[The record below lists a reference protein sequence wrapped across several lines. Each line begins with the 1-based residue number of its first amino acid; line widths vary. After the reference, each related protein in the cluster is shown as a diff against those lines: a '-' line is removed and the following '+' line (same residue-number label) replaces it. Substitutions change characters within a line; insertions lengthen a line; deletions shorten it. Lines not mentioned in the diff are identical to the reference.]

1 MSDNIL
7 KKEDKIMT
15 INWFP
20 GHMKKTLDEMR
31 ENIKL
36 CDAVIYVLDARIPL
50 SSLNPQISEIAKN
63 KPILY
68 VLNKA
73 DLADEKTT
81 KKFVERFI
89 LDGKFTISV
98 VSSAAR
104 AKADIIVALE
114 KILASKIEKNHQKQV
129 ANLLKIMVI
138 GVPNTGKS
146 SIINA
151 MCGKAKMT
159 TGNKAGVT
167 KHTQWAKV
175 DGNFALLDTPGT
187 LWPKLEDQK
196 IAEYLA
202 FVGSIKDDVLNIE
215 ELGFELF
222 KLLISRHGELVASR
236 YGKIEQCAEEIDM
249 YNILCKKRGF
259 IMRGG
264 EIDYLRAGRAILD
277 DFRSGKIARITL
289 DELENGKR

>member
-1 MSDNIL
+1 MR
-7 KKEDKIMT
+7 

-63 KPILY
+63 KPVLY

-73 DLADEKTT
+73 DLAGELET
-81 KKFVERFI
+81 KKFAERFVM
-89 LDGKFTISV
+89 DGKFTISV
-98 VSSAAR
+98 VSSASRAR
-104 AKADIIVALE
+104 ADIINALE
-114 KILASKIEKNHQKQV
+114 KILADKIEKAHQKEI
-129 ANLLKIMVI
+129 ARLFKIMVI

-151 MCGKAKMT
+151 MSSKAKME

-167 KHTQWAKV
+167 KHTKWVKI

-187 LWPKLEDQK
+187 LWPKLEDQE

-202 FVGSIKDDVLNIE
+202 FVGSIKDDVL
-215 ELGFELF
+215 L
-222 KLLISRHGELVASR
+222 
-236 YGKIEQCAEEIDM
+236 
-249 YNILCKKRGF
+249 
-259 IMRGG
+259 
-264 EIDYLRAGRAILD
+264 
-277 DFRSGKIARITL
+277 
-289 DELENGKR
+289 

>member
-1 MSDNIL
+1 MQ
-7 KKEDKIMT
+7 

-73 DLADEKTT
+73 DLANELET
-81 KKFVERFI
+81 KKFVERFVM
-89 LDGKFTISV
+89 DGKFTISV
-98 VSSAAR
+98 VSSASK
-104 AKADIIVALE
+104 AKADIINALE
-114 KILASKIEKNHQKQV
+114 KILADKIEKAHQKEI
-129 ANLLKIMVI
+129 AKLFKIMVI

-146 SIINA
+146 SIINSMA
-151 MCGKAKMT
+151 SRAKMV

-167 KHTQWAKV
+167 KHTQWTKI
-175 DGNFALLDTPGT
+175 DSNFALLDTPGT
-187 LWPKLEDQK
+187 LWPKLDDQT

-202 FVGSIKDDVLNIE
+202 FVGSIKDDVLNLE
-215 ELGFELF
+215 ELGFDLF
-222 KLLISRHGELVASR
+222 KLLLERHPDLLENR
-236 YGKIEQCAEEIDM
+236 YGKLEYSEEKIDM
-249 YNILCKKRGF
+249 YNELCKKRGF
-259 IMRGG
+259 ILRGG
-264 EIDYLRAGRAILD
+264 EIDYLRAGRALLD
-277 DFRSGKIARITL
+277 DFRSGKIGRITL
-289 DELENGKR
+289 DRFDNGK